1 MYKLDKFSDMDIVT
15 LEELEEDDEEPA
27 KIKWKK
33 MKRWQKVLLSILM
46 VAVFIGIGG
55 SATFSPQAC
64 RPCEPSG
71 HLSSYLWKSQ
81 TSSMHFYLYLY

>member
-33 MKRWQKVLLSILM
+33 IYWHRRKRNFFCVTCKRRKESESRGK
-46 VAVFIGIGG
+46 AGE
-55 SATFSPQAC
+55 S
-64 RPCEPSG
+64 R
-71 HLSSYLWKSQ
+71 
-81 TSSMHFYLYLY
+81 